1 MRNNISIKSL
11 PILFLFLTLN
21 SISAYSQCLSGDCQN
36 GIGLKIYPDS
46 AKFEGVFED
55 GMRKKG
61 KYIYA
66 SGDIYEGDFY
76 KNLRH
81 GFGVYNYKGG
91 QLFRG
96 IYKNDEKEYGIFRFK
111 NGDQYIGTFVNNK
124 PDGFGIM
131 HFSDGRKLEGQWVD
145 GKPQWSVSGDS
156 LSFNNIQDTSLRDI
170 TELYS
175 QKKLIPKMYAV
186 VVGIADY
193 EGTTSDLRY
202 SDDDATLFYNHLK
215 RAFPRELAAGGAT
228 LLIDSKG
235 TKSAI
240 QNALSIAF
248 SKATENDYII
258 FFFSGHGG
266 KGTFVPYDL
275 NSNLLSHQEV
285 KAAFKKSSAKFKLC
299 IADAC
304 FAGSVGTENI
314 STSNYD
320 AAQDLRDA
328 RLAVLLSS
336 NNQQTSSEMNQL
348 GQGLFSYWLMNGL
361 RGAADLNRDKYITA
375 GELFVYTR
383 NAVVK
388 QSSGKQSPV
397 VIGKNLDKIPLC
409 RLR

>member
-1 MRNNISIKSL
+1 M
-11 PILFLFLTLN
+11 FFTLN
-21 SISAYSQCLSGDCQN
+21 SISVYSQCLSGDCSN
-36 GIGLKIYPDS
+36 GRGIKIYPDS
-46 AKFEGVFED
+46 AKFEGIFED
-55 GMRKKG
+55 GVRKNG
-61 KYIYA
+61 KYTYA
-66 SGDIYEGDFY
+66 SGDIYEGSFY
-76 KNLRH
+76 KNFRH
-81 GFGVYNYKGG
+81 GYGVYNYKTG
-91 QLFRG
+91 QVFRG

-111 NGDQYIGTFVNNK
+111 NGDQYTGTFVNNK

-156 LSFNNIQDTSLRDI
+156 LSFNIISDTTIRNSK
-170 TELYS
+170 ELYS
-175 QKKLIPKMYAV
+175 QEKLIPKMYAV

-193 EGTTSDLRY
+193 EGTGSDLRY
-202 SDDDATLFYNHLK
+202 SDDDAILFYNHLK
-215 RAFPRELAAGGAT
+215 RAFSRELAAGGAT
-228 LLIDSKG
+228 LLIDSKA

-240 QNALSIAF
+240 QNALSSAF

-258 FFFSGHGG
+258 FFFSGHGS

-275 NSNLLSHQEV
+275 NSNSLSHQEV
-285 KAAFKKSSAKFKLC
+285 KASFKKSSAKYKLC

-304 FAGSVGTENI
+304 FAGSVGTENL

-336 NNQQTSSEMNQL
+336 NNQQTSSEMSQL

-361 RGAADLNRDKYITA
+361 RGAADLNRDKYVTA

-383 NAVVK
+383 NAVVN
-388 QSSGKQSPV
+388 QSNGKQSPV
-397 VIGKNLDKIPLC
+397 IIGKNLDKIPLC
-409 RLR
+409 RLK